1 MDSPGQNS
9 QGDEMGDI
17 EYDEMDLTPYEEDDD
32 ATLHKKLCAAKVA
45 RKRAEED
52 LKLLCNRIG
61 LLKMEEGKV
70 SSGCYTHHQ
79 CQCLTSVL
87 SLSLHIGR
95 QEDRRDPQACEPD
108 RLAAPAQHHVAAAK
122 GRPHA
127 QATDG

>member
-1 MDSPGQNS
+1 MNDHNDNDNAAQAARENDSNNMSPQDDDNIVDDGV
-9 QGDEMGDI
+9 

-70 SSGCYTHHQ
+70 SCRFEY
-79 CQCLTSVL
+79 SV
-87 SLSLHIGR
+87 
-95 QEDRRDPQACEPD
+95 
-108 RLAAPAQHHVAAAK
+108 
-122 GRPHA
+122 
-127 QATDG
+127 